1 MARWVY
7 TIDWVSHPLPVMYV
21 LHASVSDYTGT
32 WWMIIDHFTLRSLYV
47 HSNPWNKEILSK
59 QQQSLLSN
67 VLSWQSFGRSE
78 FQVSCRRVIKSLF
91 APSLFWMVLTGNY
104 WFISFS
110 FLLQG
115 NNLTSIL
122 AFRADQ
128 GPEIEEEG
136 HRVRTGSTTAT
147 VAQLPFSGNDD
158 KLRFVTFEEIF
169 QCASDDELHQ
179 EIRVKYVDL
188 MIG

>member
-1 MARWVY
+1 
-7 TIDWVSHPLPVMYV
+7 L
-21 LHASVSDYTGT
+21 
-32 WWMIIDHFTLRSLYV
+32 
-47 HSNPWNKEILSK
+47 
-59 QQQSLLSN
+59 
-67 VLSWQSFGRSE
+67 
-78 FQVSCRRVIKSLF
+78 
-91 APSLFWMVLTGNY
+91 
-104 WFISFS
+104 FISFS

-179 EIRVKYVDL
+179 EIRVMYVDL